1 MSRRD
6 PNIIDRLAG
15 LIPGY
20 RGYADR
26 DARRGSDKMLRD
38 SVAAEL
44 TRAQSAVRELVL
56 TLTDRNQ
63 TASLG
68 DLDRLA
74 REIGTCADAIRMAP
88 AGGSGLMDD
97 VVVKAADLDRAHAH
111 DLELKEKA
119 TELTAAVAVA
129 TATGDAAQALAL
141 AGRVKEIRDGIARR
155 EDVLREVQ

>member
-26 DARRGSDKMLRD
+26 DGRRGSDKMLRD

-44 TRAQSAVRELVL
+44 TRAQAAVRELVL

-88 AGGSGLMDD
+88 TGGSGLMDD

-119 TELTAAVAVA
+119 TELTAAVATA
-129 TATGDAAQALAL
+129 AATGDAAQVLAL